1 MMELKRMCGIFGF
14 VLKKSVEMAVV
25 FKVLRKLE
33 RHQYPDE
40 KNPVGGYG
48 AGVAVLTDTGK
59 VLLKKVGKI
68 EGSPAEHLSRVCEL
82 QWASV
87 LVGHVRLPS
96 PQFMETAEFD
106 ETAQPYVARC
116 IKDLTIISAH
126 NGNVTNYK
134 TIRENLGV
142 KHAFESEKIELID
155 SEVIPHLFEELL
167 IEKSDPK
174 KALEA
179 LFQTLE
185 GANTVSLIQVEANCL
200 LLHFIHKG
208 KTRGLT
214 VWKND
219 NEEIVFCSRKEP
231 LMECFSGILERGGFR
246 EHVFIPWGVD
256 ANLQMTINP
265 NLRAFA

>member
-1 MMELKRMCGIFGF
+1 MRMIGVKHMCGVFGF
-14 VLKKSVEMAVV
+14 ALKKPVKMAVV
-25 FKVLRKLE
+25 FKVLQKLE

-48 AGVAVLTDTGK
+48 AGVAVLTDTGE
-59 VLLKKVGKI
+59 VLLRKVGKV

-96 PQFMETAEFD
+96 PQFMETAKFD

-116 IKDLTIISAH
+116 IKGLTVISAH

-134 TIRENLGV
+134 TIREKLDV
-142 KHAFESEKIELID
+142 KHTFESERIELID
-155 SEVIPHLFEELL
+155 SEVIPHLFEEFL
-167 IEKSDPK
+167 IEKNDPK

-185 GANTVSLIQVEANCL
+185 GANTVSLMQVEDNHL
-200 LLHFIHKG
+200 LLHFVHKG

-214 VWKND
+214 IWKNY

-231 LMECFSGILERGGFR
+231 LMECFNEVLEKGGFK
-246 EHVFIPWGVD
+246 EHVFIPWGVE
-256 ANLQMTINP
+256 ANLQMTVKP
-265 NLRAFA
+265 N